1 MDCCNSKLIA
11 GLGSNPE
18 YQTCHWIAPTCC
30 CWRTFG
36 ATERRCP
43 REVRPWTRGRR
54 DFKRQTEIRCK
65 CWRGFFLQSWCCY
78 GRIRCVKVEIFFKSA
93 HHHHLCAS
101 NLCTWR
107 QILTFQKGGDN
118 FSHCTICWCTYEDL
132 SCVTF
137 EVWWGFGRSLQL
149 FSTQEWR
156 AVNWHEAFA
165 GPMRRRLCGWLQVV
179 SCV

>member
-1 MDCCNSKLIA
+1 MDCYNSKLIA

-18 YQTCHWIAPTCC
+18 YQTRHWIAPTCC

-54 DFKRQTEIRCK
+54 DFKRQTEIRRK
-65 CWRGFFLQSWCCY
+65 CWRGLFLQSWCYY
-78 GRIRCVKVEIFFKSA
+78 GRIRCGKVEIFSKSA
-93 HHHHLCAS
+93 RHHHLCPS

-107 QILTFQKGGDN
+107 QILTFQKGGDS

-132 SCVTF
+132 SGVTF
-137 EVWWGFGRSLQL
+137 EVWGGFGRSLQL

-156 AVNWHEAFA
+156 AVNWHEVFA

-179 SCV
+179 ACV

>member
-1 MDCCNSKLIA
+1 MDCYNSKLIA

-107 QILTFQKGGDN
+107 QILTFQKGGDS

-137 EVWWGFGRSLQL
+137 EVWGGFVWSLQL

-179 SCV
+179 SCM